1 MKKKTQY
8 TIEMDSQLAAQM
20 WEILIQN
27 FDVEIVRRYHSE
39 DGNNQFIHISVTS
52 AKSEEEQS

>member
-20 WEILIQN
+20 WEILTQN
-27 FDVEIVRRYHSE
+27 FDVEIVRRHHSE
-39 DGNNQFIHISVTS
+39 DGNNQFIHVSIIP
-52 AKSEEEQS
+52 AKSEGE